1 MSSVFFSKFSNDMF
15 RVNYMDM
22 KKAIIG
28 ALLVLLPF
36 IGFSQ
41 AASPKVSDLW
51 ESAGELYSKGN
62 FSEALAQYQEI
73 EKSGY
78 TSEPLLYNIANCYF
92 KERQWGKSILYY
104 ERALK
109 LNPGSNDTQNNL
121 MLAKEFA
128 IDKIEELPEFIL
140 RTWIR
145 DVNYMLSSN
154 EWTYISLL
162 FFALTALLLL
172 NFRYGPSS
180 AVRKISFFASM
191 FSLLVGII
199 LTLFAWSQRSS
210 YNKRDT
216 AIVMMPVSTVRSS
229 PDGSGNT
236 LFILHEGTKVEMIE
250 QLGGWKRIELAD
262 GRQGWIPAGDLEVI

>member
-1 MSSVFFSKFSNDMF
+1 MF
-15 RVNYMDM
+15 RINYKDM
-22 KKAIIG
+22 KRAIILV
-28 ALLVLLPF
+28 LLVLLPF
-36 IGFSQ
+36 IGVSQ
-41 AASPKVSDLW
+41 SASSGVSALW
-51 ESAGELYSKGN
+51 ESAGNLYSQGK
-62 FSEALAQYQEI
+62 FDEALVQYQEI
-73 EKSGY
+73 AKSGY
-78 TSEPLLYNIANCYF
+78 VSGPLLYNIANCYF
-92 KERQWGKSILYY
+92 KQKHWGKSILYY

-109 LNPGSNDTQNNL
+109 LNPGSYDTQNNL
-121 MLAKEFA
+121 KLAKEFT
-128 IDKIEELPEFIL
+128 IDKIEELPDFIL

-180 AVRKISFFASM
+180 TVRKISFFASM
-191 FSLLVGII
+191 LSLLIGIV

-210 YNKRDT
+210 YNRRDT

-250 QLGGWKRIELAD
+250 QLGNWKRIELAD
-262 GRQGWIPAGDLEVI
+262 GRQGWISAADLEVI